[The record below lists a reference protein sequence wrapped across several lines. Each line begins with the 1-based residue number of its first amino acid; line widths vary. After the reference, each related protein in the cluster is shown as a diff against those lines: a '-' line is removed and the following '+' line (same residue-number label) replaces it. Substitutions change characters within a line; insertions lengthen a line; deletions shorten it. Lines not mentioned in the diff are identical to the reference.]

1 MRTPEIFW
9 PACAHIKATKTKF
22 KVISNFQIFLL
33 KTFLI
38 YFNVRVSRSE
48 LKLKQTAVTNLMVV
62 TAMSTSEAR
71 AKLLELDS
79 RRKSLEEELKLVS
92 HVFLVRIL
100 VWLFQQR

>member
-48 LKLKQTAVTNLMVV
+48 LKLLQTVTILMVV

-92 HVFLVRIL
+92 HVRIL

>member
-38 YFNVRVSRSE
+38 YYVRVSRSE
-48 LKLKQTAVTNLMVV
+48 LKLIQTVTNLMVV

-92 HVFLVRIL
+92 QVFRN
-100 VWLFQQR
+100 

>member
-22 KVISNFQIFLL
+22 KVISSNFQIFLL

-92 HVFLVRIL
+92 QVFRN
-100 VWLFQQR
+100 